1 MSKERVILIAERN
14 PYIRNLV
21 KRELLSEGYHAYTV
35 ENTSQLKNWMHLRRA
50 PDILILDPDLPGDE
64 KQNMRDIL
72 ASYPEM
78 PVIFH
83 SLSNEK
89 WAVTPSLKHSILVEK
104 NGNSITLLKQWIA
117 YFISQ
122 TALDEVT
129 ER

>member
-1 MSKERVILIAERN
+1 MSEDRVILIAERN

-21 KRELLSEGYHAYTV
+21 KRELLSEGYHAFTV

-64 KQNMRDIL
+64 KQNMREIL

-83 SLSNEK
+83 SLCNEK
-89 WAVTPSLKHSILVEK
+89 WTQTPSLKHSVLVEK
-104 NGNSITLLKQWIA
+104 NGNSITLLKQWIDF
-117 YFISQ
+117 FISQ
-122 TALDEVT
+122 TVLDEVT
-129 ER
+129 E

>member
-1 MSKERVILIAERN
+1 MPKERIILIAERN

-21 KRELLSEGYHAYTV
+21 KRELLSEGYHAFTV

-64 KQNMRDIL
+64 KQNISAIL

-89 WAVTPSLKHSILVEK
+89 WSETPSLKHSILVEK
-104 NGNSITLLKQWIA
+104 NGNSINSVKQWIDF
-117 YFISQ
+117 FISQ

>member
-1 MSKERVILIAERN
+1 MPKERIILIEERN

-21 KRELLSEGYHAYTV
+21 KRELLSEGYHAFTV

-64 KQNMRDIL
+64 KQNMGDIL

-83 SLSNEK
+83 SLSNEE
-89 WAVTPSLKHSILVEK
+89 WTATPGLKHTILVEK
-104 NGNSITLLKQWIA
+104 NGNSMNFLKQWIDF
-117 YFISQ
+117 FISQ
-122 TALDEVT
+122 TALDEAS